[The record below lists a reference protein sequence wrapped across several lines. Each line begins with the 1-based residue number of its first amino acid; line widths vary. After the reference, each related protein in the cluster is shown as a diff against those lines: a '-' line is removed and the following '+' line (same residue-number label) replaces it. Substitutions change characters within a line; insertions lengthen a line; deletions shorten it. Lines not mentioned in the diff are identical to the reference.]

1 MKRYMLLHH
10 GFEKPTP
17 EIMEAW
23 GKWFQSIADRT
34 VENGGFHGAAKEISK
49 DGSRDLPMDMDAITG
64 YTVITADSIDE
75 AEAIARANP
84 FIRSIRVYEI
94 VEH

>member
-1 MKRYMLLHH
+1 MKKFVLMHC
-10 GFEKPTP
+10 GFEPPTP
-17 EIMEAW
+17 EVMQGW
-23 GKWFQSIADRT
+23 GKWFQSIADQT
-34 VENGGFHGAAKEISK
+34 VENGGFHGAAKEIAK

-64 YTVITADSIDE
+64 YTIVKAKSIDE

-84 FIRSIRVYEI
+84 IIKSIRVYEI